1 MPNQLERKVEL
12 TVAPSMNMTDSPAP
26 MLVMAFRATEDAKL
40 LELSSNLQPVIFT
53 GLVPLLVNSN
63 QSAPTGELPLDHGA
77 TSVMKILDA
86 AWAWPAVIATTV
98 KAAPKADL
106 ASDNQRLRRS
116 GLTVLAIGL
125 EDGLKSQGE

>member
-63 QSAPTGELPLDHGA
+63 QSAPTGELLLDHGA
-77 TSVMKILDA
+77 ISVMKILVT
-86 AWAWPAVIATTV
+86 AWAWPAVITPAA
-98 KAAPKADL
+98 KAAPRAGL
-106 ASDNQRLRRS
+106 ASLAQLGHRSRLQ
-116 GLTVLAIGL
+116 VLAL
-125 EDGLKSQGE
+125 ELKDEAEGR